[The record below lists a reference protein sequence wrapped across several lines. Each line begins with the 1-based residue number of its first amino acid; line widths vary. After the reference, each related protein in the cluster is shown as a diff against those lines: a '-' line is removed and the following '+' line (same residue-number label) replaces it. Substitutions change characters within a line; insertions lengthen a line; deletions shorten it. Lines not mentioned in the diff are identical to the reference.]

1 MATISPFV
9 YSVKVSLSLSRIYF
23 MCVYLPVR
31 DFILFYPSHQPVNIL
46 LMQLANT
53 FFACYFFGEK
63 NVVVFFYIPVDLWL
77 EHSWHF
83 VEHETKE
90 KMGRLFFFSQ
100 AEEIRECFGKYSF
113 HCNAPY
119 DVSSLPSWW
128 NCHVS
133 FLLFLLFST
142 IMQTFDADA
151 LHIYQTKYIISLSP
165 FTWEHFMQTHFILW
179 HFMVICMTRW
189 MVCVHVCA
197 DWIYTD
203 GDIETN
209 VSACIAFNSDDTE
222 PKLSSS
228 TNKHQFMSWCFRF
241 MWFWCFWP
249 VDGLAVSF
257 FIVFASVWRVA
268 NDVLRLMLMFMHTH
282 DSLFSFFCNNRA
294 GVSVTLWSF
303 KEYLSIHR
311 VELNAHTHTNTKS
324 KSNFIASYVAV
335 SFHFHFK
342 AVINGFGLISHTKCA
357 VCQCDLIT
365 RVCSF
370 VFSTSDLSIRF
381 LLLTVYSSN
390 SLRFVLYA

>member
-53 FFACYFFGEK
+53 FFFCYFFGEK
-63 NVVVFFYIPVDLWL
+63 NVVVFFLYSCWLVTWTQLAFCWARDQRKNGETFFLHSSRGNKRMLWQIFFPLQCTVRCIIIAIMVKLPRFFSSFSTFLNHYADIRCRRPSYIPN
-77 EHSWHF
+77 
-83 VEHETKE
+83 
-90 KMGRLFFFSQ
+90 
-100 AEEIRECFGKYSF
+100 EIY
-113 HCNAPY
+113 NLA
-119 DVSSLPSWW
+119 LPI
-128 NCHVS
+128 HLGA
-133 FLLFLLFST
+133 FY
-142 IMQTFDADA
+142 AD
-151 LHIYQTKYIISLSP
+151 P
-165 FTWEHFMQTHFILW
+165 FHFMAFYGD
-179 HFMVICMTRW
+179 MYDSMDGVRAC
-189 MVCVHVCA
+189 VCA

-282 DSLFSFFCNNRA
+282 DSLFSFFFVIIEPEFPLLFE
-294 GVSVTLWSF
+294 VSKSTYQFIEWNST
-303 KEYLSIHR
+303 
-311 VELNAHTHTNTKS
+311 HTHTNKY
-324 KSNFIASYVAV
+324 KVKIKFHCIVCCGFI
-335 SFHFHFK
+335 SFP
-342 AVINGFGLISHTKCA
+342 L
-357 VCQCDLIT
+357 
-365 RVCSF
+365 
-370 VFSTSDLSIRF
+370 
-381 LLLTVYSSN
+381 
-390 SLRFVLYA
+390 

>member
-1 MATISPFV
+1 
-9 YSVKVSLSLSRIYF
+9 

-31 DFILFYPSHQPVNIL
+31 DFIHFYPSHQPVNIL

-179 HFMVICMTRW
+179 HFMVICMIRW

-257 FIVFASVWRVA
+257 FYCVRESMTCGERCVA
-268 NDVLRLMLMFMHTH
+268 TNVDVYAYTWF
-282 DSLFSFFCNNRA
+282 SLLFFFVIIEPEFPLLFE
-294 GVSVTLWSF
+294 VSKSTYQFIEWNST
-303 KEYLSIHR
+303 
-311 VELNAHTHTNTKS
+311 HTHTNKY
-324 KSNFIASYVAV
+324 KVKIKFHCIVCCGFI
-335 SFHFHFK
+335 SFP
-342 AVINGFGLISHTKCA
+342 L
-357 VCQCDLIT
+357 
-365 RVCSF
+365 
-370 VFSTSDLSIRF
+370 
-381 LLLTVYSSN
+381 
-390 SLRFVLYA
+390 

>member
-1 MATISPFV
+1 
-9 YSVKVSLSLSRIYF
+9 

-63 NVVVFFYIPVDLWL
+63 NVVVFFLYSCWLVTWTQLAFCWARDQRKNGETFFLLSSRGNKRMLWQIFFPLQCTVRCIIIAIMVKLPRFFSSFSTFLNHYADIRCRRPSYIPN
-77 EHSWHF
+77 
-83 VEHETKE
+83 
-90 KMGRLFFFSQ
+90 
-100 AEEIRECFGKYSF
+100 EIY
-113 HCNAPY
+113 NLA
-119 DVSSLPSWW
+119 LPI
-128 NCHVS
+128 HLGA
-133 FLLFLLFST
+133 FY
-142 IMQTFDADA
+142 AD
-151 LHIYQTKYIISLSP
+151 P
-165 FTWEHFMQTHFILW
+165 FHFMAFYGD
-179 HFMVICMTRW
+179 MYDSMDGVRAC
-189 MVCVHVCA
+189 VCA

-209 VSACIAFNSDDTE
+209 VSACIAFNSNDTE

-228 TNKHQFMSWCFRF
+228 TNKHQFMSWCFRS

-257 FIVFASVWRVA
+257 FYCVRECMTCGERCVA
-268 NDVLRLMLMFMHTH
+268 TNVDVYAYTWFSLLFFFVIIEPEFPLLFEVSKSTYQFIEWNSTHT
-282 DSLFSFFCNNRA
+282 
-294 GVSVTLWSF
+294 
-303 KEYLSIHR
+303 
-311 VELNAHTHTNTKS
+311 HTHTNTKS